1 MDPNEVE
8 KYQEFLFDS
17 LETGIKF
24 PEIKLTEKEI
34 QFITNS
40 YPEVSI
46 QKYRHKKAFAGKRRK
61 TTLKQYL
68 QVGKK
73 ES

>member
-1 MDPNEVE
+1 MEPNEVDE
-8 KYQEFLFDS
+8 YQEFLFDS
-17 LETGIKF
+17 LGTGIKF

-46 QKYRHKKAFAGKRRK
+46 KKYRKVLGKQRRNGIIK
-61 TTLKQYL
+61 PYL
-68 QVGKK
+68 HIIEKK